1 MKLSRIMPL
10 VVGGAVAGVVVSS
23 ASPAQALDFNFSFTN
38 DSGFGSVNGTVEG
51 TIYGLIDNATSS
63 ATDIIVTS
71 YPAGLNL
78 PTSPT
83 SPFSV
88 FSLGIETNNSFEVLN
103 GVLVNANL
111 KIIGSN
117 FLFALNDSEGVNG
130 LVGISSSTYNNGGF
144 AGTTYTSA
152 AVPFDIPGGATI
164 PTVGSLFALGLMR
177 KVKQRMALKATSTVV
192 S

>member
-38 DSGFGSVNGTVEG
+38 DPGLGSVNGTVEG

-63 ATDIIVTS
+63 ATGIIVTS

-78 PTSPT
+78 PATPF
-83 SPFSV
+83 SPFS
-88 FSLGIETNNSFEVLN
+88 LGNETSNSFEVLN

-111 KIIGSN
+111 RIIGSN
-117 FLFALNDSEGVNG
+117 FQFSLNDSEGVNG

-144 AGTTYTSA
+144 AGATYTSA

-177 KVKQRMALKATSTVV
+177 KVKKRMALKSTSTVV